1 VCVRERVCVYERERE
16 CVCERER
23 ETPPLAATARTP
35 VARDSPASV
44 CVGERESE
52 CVCVCLCVRA
62 SERQSGATA
71 ICSHSPYARVPRPS
85 PLAPPL
91 SPGSRS
97 PYGRARAP
105 GWQGVVAPAP
115 QAGWSKGVDKVRDT
129 VPLSSEYGTHKPVY
143 GLCFQAKSLET
154 FYGVRSPLGS
164 GALERFR
171 GGLVLKAHR
180 LVYHSTLVLRVI
192 KQKKKGHV
200 RRVRA
205 RPRGRVEQ
213 GP

>member
-1 VCVRERVCVYERERE
+1 MCVCVCVCVCVRERERERE
-16 CVCERER
+16 GVSCCWRMAEPAVQQV
-23 ETPPLAATARTP
+23 TSPSSSTA
-35 VARDSPASV
+35 
-44 CVGERESE
+44 
-52 CVCVCLCVRA
+52 
-62 SERQSGATA
+62 
-71 ICSHSPYARVPRPS
+71 
-85 PLAPPL
+85 
-91 SPGSRS
+91 
-97 PYGRARAP
+97 YGRARAP